1 MDEDNVQM
9 REYVTRKL
17 KVFFKNGKISFENG
31 KAYYQ
36 LTPGCSQDLLYFKN
50 VVCVKDKVC
59 ELSIIFDVLE
69 SSIII
74 P

>member
-17 KVFFKNGKISFENG
+17 NTPFENG
-31 KAYYQ
+31 MAYYQ

-50 VVCVKDKVC
+50 VVCMKDKVC
-59 ELSIIFDVLE
+59 EFSIIFDVLE
-69 SSIII
+69 SSITI